1 MIRDDIKTALVS
13 AMKGGD
19 KEATQ
24 TIRLIQ
30 SAIKNRDIELR
41 TAAQAPD
48 DDALITEVLQKMIKQ
63 RRESVD
69 LYRKGNREELAAKEE
84 AEIAVIERFLPAQMD
99 DAEAGA
105 AVQAIIAELGASS
118 MKDMGRVMGVVKERH
133 ASSIEPA
140 RASALVRAALV
151 TAMKGGD
158 KAATGTIRLIQSAI
172 KNRDIEL
179 RTATTQPDDDLL
191 VTEVLQKM
199 IKQRRES
206 VDLYRKGN
214 REELAAKEEAEIAVI
229 ERFLPAQMDDAE
241 AGAAVQAIIAE
252 LGASSMKDMG
262 RVMGVVKERH
272 ASSIE
277 PARASAL
284 VRAALAG

>member
-19 KEATQ
+19 KEGTA

-41 TAAQAPD
+41 TA
-48 DDALITEVLQKMIKQ
+48 
-63 RRESVD
+63 S
-69 LYRKGNREELAAKEE
+69 
-84 AEIAVIERFLPAQMD
+84 
-99 DAEAGA
+99 
-105 AVQAIIAELGASS
+105 
-118 MKDMGRVMGVVKERH
+118 
-133 ASSIEPA
+133 
-140 RASALVRAALV
+140 
-151 TAMKGGD
+151 
-158 KAATGTIRLIQSAI
+158 
-172 KNRDIEL
+172 
-179 RTATTQPDDDLL
+179 TQPDDDLL

-206 VDLYRKGN
+206 VDLYRQGN

-229 ERFLPAQMDDAE
+229 ERFLPAQMSEDE
-241 AGAAVQAIIAE
+241 AKAAIGAIITE
-252 LGASSMKDMG
+252 LSASSMKDMG
-262 RVMGVVKERH
+262 KVMGEVNARY